1 MLKRIGCVRA
11 WYKKKSRFF
20 LFDMSLICTTLT
32 SGRVKAALGHDIKN
46 FVLFFA
52 MSLICTIF
60 AVTNRPIEAGGSRIL
75 LEYEAGARVL
85 VAE

>member
-1 MLKRIGCVRA
+1 
-11 WYKKKSRFF
+11 
-20 LFDMSLICTTLT
+20 MSLICTTLT